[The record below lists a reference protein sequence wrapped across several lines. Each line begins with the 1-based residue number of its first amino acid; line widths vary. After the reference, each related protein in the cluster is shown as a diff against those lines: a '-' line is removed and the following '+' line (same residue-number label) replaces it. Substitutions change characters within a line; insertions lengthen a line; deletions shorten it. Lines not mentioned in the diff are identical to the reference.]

1 MSPISS
7 VRPTRLSKPFLIA
20 FFFFLQSLFIS
31 SSFGQEILT
40 PRDLPQDLIRR
51 IEEVVDSF
59 KKPIEA
65 EEFRDIVS
73 RPKKDALQAL
83 DYEEECSEGNGD
95 IYYFFSF
102 SMPEEV
108 ILQVMKDAVS
118 INRKGEERVSLVLRG
133 FISNDLKT
141 TISHLYKYLLKVGDD
156 LPIEVDP
163 ELFESFGIRAVPQI
177 IKTDGEKKGVIKGDL
192 ISLSHAI
199 SLFREELKDYGV
211 FGRLYS
217 IGEEDILKVFASKQ
231 KQIEEDLRRRLPEIR
246 ERMLVLKRYDGSFE
260 HAREDR
266 VYYINPKV
274 ILTEDIVDLEGN
286 VLIPQGT
293 VFDPT
298 QYVTLG
304 RYVVIDGNSE
314 KQVEFALKGDFK
326 KIILI
331 SGNLEKLVKTHRRP
345 FYFANDELLERFRI
359 KRVPAVIEGDGEYVR
374 VTEKALD

>member
-1 MSPISS
+1 MNLISS
-7 VRPTRLSKPFLIA
+7 ARPIRSSKPFLIA
-20 FFFFLQSLFIS
+20 IFFFLQCLFIS
-31 SSFGQEILT
+31 PSFGQEILT
-40 PRDLPQDLIRR
+40 PRDLPQDLIRK

-59 KKPIEA
+59 KKPVEA
-65 EEFRDIVS
+65 DEFKEIVS
-73 RPKKDALQAL
+73 RTKKESLQAV
-83 DYEEECSEGNGD
+83 DYEEECYEGNGD
-95 IYYFFSF
+95 VYYFFSF

-108 ILQVMKDAVS
+108 ILKVMRDAVS
-118 INRKGEERVSLVLRG
+118 INRKGEEKVSLILRG
-133 FISNDLKT
+133 FIGNDLKA
-141 TISHLYKYLLKVGDD
+141 TISYLYKYLSKIGED

-163 ELFESFGIRAVPQI
+163 ELFESFDIRVVPQI

-192 ISLSHAI
+192 ISLSHAL

-211 FGRLYS
+211 FGRIYS

-231 KQIEEDLRRRLPEIR
+231 KQIEEDLRKRLPEIR
-246 ERMLVLKRYDGSFE
+246 ERMLALKRYDGSFE

-286 VLIPQGT
+286 VLIPRGT

-298 QYVTLG
+298 RYVTLG

-314 KQVEFALKGDFK
+314 RQVEFALKGDFK

-331 SGNLEKLVKTHRRP
+331 SGNLEKLVKTYRRP

>member
-1 MSPISS
+1 
-7 VRPTRLSKPFLIA
+7 
-20 FFFFLQSLFIS
+20 
-31 SSFGQEILT
+31 
-40 PRDLPQDLIRR
+40 
-51 IEEVVDSF
+51 
-59 KKPIEA
+59 
-65 EEFRDIVS
+65 
-73 RPKKDALQAL
+73 
-83 DYEEECSEGNGD
+83 
-95 IYYFFSF
+95 
-102 SMPEEV
+102 MPEEV